1 MNNRPVTTLF
11 MLMSV
16 DGKITTG
23 VSDEL
28 DVDKNFPCIKGVKE
42 GLHQYYELEQMTDL
56 WSFNTGRVQKK
67 LGVNEKEFPSK
78 SPVSFVLLDNHHLT
92 EHGVRYFCEWSKEFV
107 LITQNPVHP
116 AFSVTADNLHIIKQD
131 SLDLAD
137 ALKVLEEKIEQG
149 CKSFKVESRR
159 GDKSFRMTSQEMS
172 IDIGG
177 YLLSKTEGK
186 IPVELRNPETKIKCE
201 LREHNVVAYSDTV
214 PGYGG
219 LPIGTNGKAMSL
231 LSGGIDSPVASWM
244 VAKRGVEVECIHFHT
259 YPFTSEKSMEK
270 VRDLA
275 RILAKYCGKVRLH
288 KVNLLEIQKA
298 VGVNCKEEAMTIISR
313 RFMMRIAEEVGKLRR
328 CDALVTGESIGQVAS
343 QTIQGLT
350 CTNASVSMPVFRPLI
365 AMDKTEIIDV
375 AKTIGTFETSIIP
388 EEDCCSVF
396 APKRPVTKPK
406 LDRIEADE
414 ASLDVEGLIADAIE
428 KMEVEIIEF

>member
-1 MNNRPVTTLF
+1 MYNILIVKY
-11 MLMSV
+11 
-16 DGKITTG
+16 GEI
-23 VSDEL
+23 
-28 DVDKNFPCIKGVKE
+28 GVKGKNRYIFE
-42 GLHQYYELEQMTDL
+42 NKLIKNVKNILKPIGKFNVYKEYGRIYVDLDGYDYEE
-56 WSFNTGRVQKK
+56 VVEEVKK
-67 LGVNEKEFPSK
+67 VFGIVGVCPAVRAEKDYN
-78 SPVSFVLLDNHHLT
+78 LL
-92 EHGVRYFCEWSKEFV
+92 KE
-107 LITQNPVHP
+107 L
-116 AFSVTADNLHIIKQD
+116 
-131 SLDLAD
+131 
-137 ALKVLEEKIEQG
+137 ALKMLEEKIEQG
-149 CKSFKVESRR
+149 YKSFKVDSRR
-159 GDKSFRMTSQEMS
+159 GDKDFKLTSQEMS
-172 IDIGG
+172 LDIGG
-177 YLLSKTEGK
+177 YLVSQVKDK
-186 IPVELRNPETKIKCE
+186 IAVDVRNPEVKIHCE
-201 LREHNVVAYSDTV
+201 LRQNHVMVYSDTI

-219 LPIGTNGKAMSL
+219 LPLGTNGRAMSL

-244 VAKRGVEVECIHFHT
+244 VAKRGMELECIHFHS
-259 YPFTSEKSMEK
+259 YPFTSEKSQEK

-275 RILAKYCGKVRLH
+275 QILSKYCGRVRLH
-288 KVNLLEIQKA
+288 KVNMLEIQKA
-298 VGVNCKEEAMTIISR
+298 IGLNCKDEEMTIISR
-313 RFMMRIAEEVGKLRR
+313 RFMMRIAERVAESRH